1 MERKTIGVHYLE
13 NQGKFLENA
22 LCEFIHFIS
31 SFDCELLCRSLRDTQ
46 NIMFR
51 FYRQIFSLLLFN
63 TAPIYSTDG
72 NGMYFLFW
80 FSLIIFRSRYN
91 TDNV

>member
-1 MERKTIGVHYLE
+1 MFITWKTKASSLKMHCVNSFILF
-13 NQGKFLENA
+13 QA
-22 LCEFIHFIS
+22 LTACEF
-31 SFDCELLCRSLRDTQ
+31 LCRSLRDTQ